1 MWGFDSD
8 EGKIAGLERSVY
20 PMPGLARMQQRIC
33 FLIRVIWRDCYNM
46 LRQSATPTSPPYA
59 AQYAPMGAYLTRL
72 VLLRAALTFGVMGL
86 TACSAQPDREITK
99 SCTPIPGPAMVSLPG
114 GEFMMGADP
123 RYPEE
128 GPPRRVKVV
137 AFAIDVHEV
146 TNDDFARFVSATGY
160 RTMAER
166 TPPSLP
172 GAPPDMLQPGSAVFT
187 VPDAQDEL
195 WWRWVVGAQWR
206 HPSGPAETISGHGH
220 DPVVQIAYEDA
231 QAYARWVG
239 KSLPSEAQWEYAARA
254 GQPAVPEPIDAGG
267 VPQANYYQ
275 GVFPRRDLALDGF
288 QSRAPVGC
296 FPPNAFGLYD
306 MIGNVWEWTSDAAG
320 ADANSHV
327 IKGGSY
333 LCAANYCA
341 RYRPSARQFQERGLG
356 ANHVGF
362 RLVRAA
368 PPATASPK

>member
-1 MWGFDSD
+1 M
-8 EGKIAGLERSVY
+8 
-20 PMPGLARMQQRIC
+20 C
-33 FLIRVIWRDCYNM
+33 FLVRLDWHDCYNAF
-46 LRQSATPTSPPYA
+46 RQSATPTAVPLARKS
-59 AQYAPMGAYLTRL
+59 AYLTRL
-72 VLLRAALTFGVMGL
+72 VQSRTLLAFGVMSL
-86 TACSAQPDREITK
+86 AACNAQPDEQIAK
-99 SCTPIPGPAMVSLPG
+99 QCSPIPGPAMVNLPG
-114 GEFMMGADP
+114 GAFMMGADP

-128 GPPRRVKVV
+128 GPPRRVRVE

-146 TNDDFARFVSATGY
+146 TNDDFARFVAATGY

-166 TPPSLP
+166 TPPPLP
-172 GAPPDMLQPGSAVFT
+172 GAPPEMLQPGSAVFT
-187 VPDAQDEL
+187 VPDAQDER
-195 WWRWVVGAQWR
+195 WWRWVPGAQWR
-206 HPSGPAETISGHGH
+206 HPSGLAETINGHGR

-254 GQPAVPEPIDAGG
+254 GQRAAPEPEPIDAGG
-267 VPQANYYQ
+267 VLQANYYQ

-306 MIGNVWEWTSDAAG
+306 MIGNVWEWTSDSAG
-320 ADANSHV
+320 PDAKSHV

-341 RYRPSARQFQERGLG
+341 RYRASARQFQEGGLG

-368 PPATASPK
+368 TPANVSPK